1 MASES
6 RRDEGSATQTEEER
20 NPGSDVRVRTRILRE
35 ERLGPPYRVNS
46 IRPSRA
52 RDRPE
57 ESERSAADPERI
69 ASEGNLRPATP
80 DRVGPQGSGAPPG
93 TAAVKPSDTYALPQ
107 SVRDRFIEVRH
118 RHYFED
124 GTRAFRDYGRRLTT
138 LSENTEV
145 IASLIDIAKV
155 RGWDEITVRG
165 TEAFRREAWREGL
178 KAGLEVRGYRA
189 GEPERAALVR
199 AMARRE
205 DRQME
210 LGVTEA
216 ASEPANR
223 GASGAHDAPS
233 AEGTSR
239 PEPSRARTSDLMIGK
254 LLDHGR
260 EPYRFNPKEAMSYFV
275 EIGTDKGKLTIWGK
289 DLERAVRE
297 SLSKPQIGDEVGLR
311 RTGADRVTVQ
321 RKERDKEGKVIA
333 EQEVGTERNRWVI
346 EKREFF
352 QSRAAAADTFRNA
365 TVDRRQ
371 GARTHP
377 ELVGTYLQL
386 RAAELAS
393 KRIRDPED
401 QKKFVALV
409 RQALA
414 DSVAHGEPLQPVR
427 VRDDP
432 KRVPERKAREREP
445 GPVRA

>member
-1 MASES
+1 MTTES
-6 RRDEGSATQTEEER
+6 RRDEGSATQPEEER
-20 NPGSDVRVRTRILRE
+20 SPASDGEVRTHTARRG
-35 ERLGPPYRVNS
+35 RSSPPHRVNS
-46 IRPSRA
+46 IRPSRP
-52 RDRPE
+52 RDRSE
-57 ESERSAADPERI
+57 EGERSASALERLPAD
-69 ASEGNLRPATP
+69 GKLRPASPGQTGSQGPGAAP
-80 DRVGPQGSGAPPG
+80 D
-93 TAAVKPSDTYALPQ
+93 AAASKPSDTYALPQ

-118 RHYFED
+118 RHYFAD
-124 GTRAFRDYGRRLTT
+124 GTRAFRDHGRRLTT

-189 GEPERAALVR
+189 SEPERAARVR

-205 DRQME
+205 GRQME
-210 LGVTEA
+210 LGVTEV
-216 ASEPANR
+216 ASEPPNR
-223 GASGAHDAPS
+223 GALSAHGATS
-233 AEGTSR
+233 AERTSNS
-239 PEPSRARTSDLMIGK
+239 EPSRAHKPDLMTGK

-289 DLERAVRE
+289 DLERAVKE
-297 SLSKPQIGDEVGLR
+297 SLSKPQIGDEIGLR

-321 RKERDKEGKVIA
+321 RKERDQDGKVIA
-333 EQEVGTERNRWVI
+333 EREVGTERNRWVI

-352 QSRAAAADTFRNA
+352 KSRAAAAETLRDA

-371 GARTHP
+371 GAREHP

-409 RQALA
+409 RKALA
-414 DSVAHGEPLQPVR
+414 DSVARGEPLQPVR
-427 VRDDP
+427 VRDRP
-432 KRVPERKAREREP
+432 ERVPERKSREREAAP
-445 GPVRA
+445 IRA